1 MDMPDTDTWAQRQ
14 ASSLFG
20 GREGGNNDK
29 IMELL
34 SREMLTTYQIAH
46 ALGKGY
52 STIFDRMRDL
62 ESTGVITKVGETEA
76 AKTHNKI
83 PQWGLAS
90 GGIYAAVFY
99 STNKVLRKH
108 ALNICR
114 RFLLRGWDT
123 FSKLYQLPKSSHDLR
138 DWISSEQ
145 GIYNLL
151 SFFGHSFL
159 NTEAQI
165 VLTYRRMVDL
175 GISLYQSDIISA
187 FIMLAYYPNVSIVRG
202 EEQTEVKNFTDALRE
217 LGTIASKLPR
227 FRKLH
232 NAIEEAN
239 APLLEWLKLQ
249 EKQAT
254 SSRPTKRREYSKMV

>member
-1 MDMPDTDTWAQRQ
+1 MNMAHTDTWARRQ
-14 ASSLFG
+14 VSSLFG

-52 STIFDRMRDL
+52 STIFDRLRDL
-62 ESTGVITKVGETEA
+62 EATGIIKKVGETEA

-83 PQWGLAS
+83 PLWGLTS
-90 GGIYAAVFY
+90 GGVYAGVFY
-99 STNKVLRKH
+99 SANKVLKNH

-123 FSKLYQLPKSSHDLR
+123 FSELYQLPKSSHHLR

-145 GIYNLL
+145 GIHNLL

-159 NTEAQI
+159 DTEAQI
-165 VLTYRRMVDL
+165 VLTYRRMIDL

-187 FIMLAYYPNVSIVRG
+187 FIILAYYPNVSVVRSK
-202 EEQTEVKNFTDALRE
+202 EETEVKNFADALRE

-232 NAIEEAN
+232 DAIEEAN
-239 APLLEWLKLQ
+239 APLLEWLRCQ
-249 EKQAT
+249 QAQTT
-254 SSRPTKRREYSKMV
+254 SPGSTKRRE